1 MNYTS
6 NWRRFIMHIQE
17 ERLITSGKFKDL
29 QRANIKA
36 AASMMITN
44 YRLNDCVTEVRS
56 HDEEGFHK
64 NESHAS

>member
-1 MNYTS
+1 MGV
-6 NWRRFIMHIQE
+6 QE

-44 YRLNDCVTEVRS
+44 YRLNDCVTEVRA
-56 HDEEGFHK
+56 HDEEGFLE
-64 NESHAS
+64 NASHAS